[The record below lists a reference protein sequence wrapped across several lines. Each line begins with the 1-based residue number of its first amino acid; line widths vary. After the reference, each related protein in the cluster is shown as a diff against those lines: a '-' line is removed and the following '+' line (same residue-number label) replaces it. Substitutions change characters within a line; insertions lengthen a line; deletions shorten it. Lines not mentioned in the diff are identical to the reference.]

1 MLINNNK
8 QTMTENEILQAL
20 TDLKIQVSAYRA
32 ENTAQNTVTN
42 AALQGINQRLDKING
57 SVASH
62 ENRIIPLENHLKN
75 TEDLPTKIRQLEDS
89 NLSNKA
95 VKKFM
100 AYMFASGMTLGAA
113 IISLLKL
120 ILG

>member
-1 MLINNNK
+1 
-8 QTMTENEILQAL
+8 MTNEEIYTAL

-32 ENTAQNTVTN
+32 EVTAQNTVTN
-42 AALQGINQRLDKING
+42 AKLLSIDEKLCKQNGRVDKL
-57 SVASH
+57 

-75 TEDLPTKIRQLEDS
+75 TEDLPTKIRQLEDT